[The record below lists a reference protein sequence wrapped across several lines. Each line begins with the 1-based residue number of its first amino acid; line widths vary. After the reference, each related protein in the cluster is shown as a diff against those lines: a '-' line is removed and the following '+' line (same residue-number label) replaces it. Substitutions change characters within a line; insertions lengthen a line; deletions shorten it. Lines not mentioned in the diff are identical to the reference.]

1 MHPTS
6 VKKIVCMQSFY
17 SSSELPNA
25 CLSNALAMNSVLVVG
40 LVVYP
45 YMMWGFFLY
54 IGNSLLPLLLL
65 LLNSSTNLQGVNL
78 VEDSARELVR
88 GGVAAH
94 VAGARL
100 AVARSQS
107 T

>member
-17 SSSELPNA
+17 SSELPNA

-54 IGNSLLPLLLL
+54 IGNSLLL
-65 LLNSSTNLQGVNL
+65 LLNSCTNLQGVNL

-94 VAGARL
+94 VSGARL

>member
-17 SSSELPNA
+17 SSSELPNV

-54 IGNSLLPLLLL
+54 IGNSLLLLL
-65 LLNSSTNLQGVNL
+65 LLNSCTNLQGVNL

-94 VAGARL
+94 VSGARL